1 MMRTAASGRSAR
13 RPYPIRRILS
23 ACLLRLLGRAAA
35 LQQRFDAQLRSEW
48 SIYPDGT
55 TVALAAWPG
64 GRPLVLRK
72 AGGRF
77 VPFRTRRAG
86 GRTPFA
92 SARAHGSGGRSPEAQ
107 TYGADFEITFKSVRI
122 AWPVLT
128 GRKSTDQ
135 AYLEHS
141 IVVRGDLMSILPLT
155 RGLARVERML
165 LPRSRR

>member
-23 ACLLRLLGRAAA
+23 TCLLRLLGRAAA
-35 LQQRFDAQLRSEW
+35 LQQRFDSHLRSEW

-77 VPFRTRRAG
+77 RPRRLPTV
-86 GRTPFA
+86 TP
-92 SARAHGSGGRSPEAQ
+92 
-107 TYGADFEITFKSVRI
+107 DFEIIFKSVLI

-128 GRKSTDQ
+128 GRKSTEQ